1 MVVKMLISDESGPP
15 TCDRAGCNQPW
26 PGPPGHQ
33 MPGGYRIT
41 SRDTR
46 GRPVISL
53 YCSEDCA
60 AADDGRGCD
69 GLGLS

>member
-1 MVVKMLISDESGPP
+1 MTGANADEANAPL
-15 TCDRAGCNQPW
+15 CDRVGCDQPW
-26 PGPPGHQ
+26 PGAPGRQ

-41 SRDTR
+41 SPPGQTR
-46 GRPVISL
+46 PTIGL

-69 GLGLS
+69 GLGLA